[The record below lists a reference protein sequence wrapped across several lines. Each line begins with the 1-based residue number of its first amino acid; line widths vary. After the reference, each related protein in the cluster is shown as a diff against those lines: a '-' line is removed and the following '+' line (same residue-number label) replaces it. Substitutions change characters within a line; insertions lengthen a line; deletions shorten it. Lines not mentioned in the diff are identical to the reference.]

1 MGAYHSEKR
10 SSKAAETKKEKIM
23 VEDQAKSTGEL
34 EKRLSGMIGTRS
46 YTSTSTAKPSRV
58 KE

>member
-23 VEDQAKSTGEL
+23 VEDRAKSTGEL
-34 EKRLSGMIGTRS
+34 EKRLSGMRYS
-46 YTSTSTAKPSRV
+46 
-58 KE
+58 